1 MKVLGIFLLCYL
13 AFQIVFGVD
22 PPEGRPGSL
31 VGLGISHSY
40 KVRAASRMCISIEV
54 SDLWGRCLGLG
65 RAYMYVCPSRYTYT
79 LKPATGGQ
87 LSGQMSGAPLHLG
100 NKVQTCT
107 VGSFLL
113 CPAFAY

>member
-1 MKVLGIFLLCYL
+1 MKVLGIFLPCYL
-13 AFQIVFGVD
+13 AFQIVFSVD
-22 PPEGRPGSL
+22 PPEGSPGSL

-40 KVRAASRMCISIEV
+40 KVRAASIMCISVEV
-54 SDLWGRCLGLG
+54 SDLWGSCSG

-79 LKPATGGQ
+79 LKPATRGQ
-87 LSGQMSGAPLHLG
+87 LSGQMPGAPPHLG
-100 NKVQTCT
+100 NKVQTYT